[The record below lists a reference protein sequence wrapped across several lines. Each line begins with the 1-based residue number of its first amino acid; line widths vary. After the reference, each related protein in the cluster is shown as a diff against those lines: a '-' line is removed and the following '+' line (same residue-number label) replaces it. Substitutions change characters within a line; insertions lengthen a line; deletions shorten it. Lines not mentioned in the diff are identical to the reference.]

1 ALPISESSLLFRALN
16 LAGVFT
22 FVVEDLVA
30 IIIRA
35 VSLSTLDSLVLTV
48 FDSLKAFLLLL
59 LRLINLL
66 AGLLEVLVDLLVGL
80 VKLVLHL
87 LNFFIRCSVLLDLVD
102 LLLELFG
109 VLLASALFGGVQATT
124 SNLKAILGGLVEFV
138 NLCVDLLKLF
148 LVACFFGLIALFFEL
163 RPLLLGFFL
172 SLLLGLFCRSLLG
185 FASLF
190 ALLVDLLTSTLF
202 SLYVS
207 LGIGVD
213 HANLLRSSVVAS
225 LQVVLVAL
233 QPVKVEVKVN
243 RAGLQVLTRQTTT
256 VGVRD
261 VVLNSLDSAFAQL
274 VVNPL

>member
-1 ALPISESSLLFRALN
+1 LSLHDALPIY
-16 LAGVFT
+16 
-22 FVVEDLVA
+22 
-30 IIIRA
+30 
-35 VSLSTLDSLVLTV
+35 SLVLTV

-87 LNFFIRCSVLLDLVD
+87 LNFFIRCSVLLELVD

-163 RPLLLGFFL
+163 RPLLLG
-172 SLLLGLFCRSLLG
+172 LFCRSLLG

-207 LGIGVD
+207 FGIGVD

-256 VGVRD
+256 
-261 VVLNSLDSAFAQL
+261 
-274 VVNPL
+274 

>member
-1 ALPISESSLLFRALN
+1 TVCRATHELAESRLFFRALN
-16 LAGVFT
+16 LARVFA

-30 IIIRA
+30 VVVRV
-35 VSLSTLDSLVLTV
+35 VSLSTLDPLILLL
-48 FDSLKAFLLLL
+48 FNPLEALLLL
-59 LRLINLL
+59 LLLLVNNL
-66 AGLLEVLVDLLVGL
+66 ASILEVLVDLLVGL

-87 LNFFIRCSVLLDLVD
+87 LNFFIRCSVLLELVD

-109 VLLASALFGGVQATT
+109 VLLASALFGGVQAAT

-148 LVACFFGLIALFFEL
+148 LVACFFGLIALFFER
-163 RPLLLGFFL
+163 RPLLLCFFL

-202 SLYVS
+202 SLYVGF
-207 LGIGVD
+207 GIGVD

-225 LQVVLVAL
+225 LQVVL
-233 QPVKVEVKVN
+233 
-243 RAGLQVLTRQTTT
+243 
-256 VGVRD
+256 
-261 VVLNSLDSAFAQL
+261 
-274 VVNPL
+274 

>member
-1 ALPISESSLLFRALN
+1 
-16 LAGVFT
+16 
-22 FVVEDLVA
+22 
-30 IIIRA
+30 
-35 VSLSTLDSLVLTV
+35 
-48 FDSLKAFLLLL
+48 
-59 LRLINLL
+59 
-66 AGLLEVLVDLLVGL
+66 
-80 VKLVLHL
+80 
-87 LNFFIRCSVLLDLVD
+87 
-102 LLLELFG
+102 
-109 VLLASALFGGVQATT
+109 
-124 SNLKAILGGLVEFV
+124 
-138 NLCVDLLKLF
+138 
-148 LVACFFGLIALFFEL
+148 VACFFGLIALFFEL

-243 RAGLQVLTRQTTT
+243 RAGLQVHTRQTTT

-261 VVLNSLDSAFAQL
+261 VVQIGRASCRERGESVDRDDTG
-274 VVNPL
+274 